1 VILIPFSEF
10 FLMSSLIAATE
21 ALLRH
26 APVIPVLT
34 VEGADD
40 AVPLATA
47 LVAGG
52 LPLLEVT
59 LRTEGALKAITAM
72 AKQVPGAIVGA
83 GTIRTADQAKA
94 AVDAGAT
101 FLVSPG
107 ATPQV
112 IAAVQKLGVPFLPG
126 CATASEAMRLAEEG
140 FRFLKFF
147 PAEAAGGVNYLKS
160 LAAPLADLRFCPTGG
175 IDADKAKAY
184 LALPNVVCVG
194 GSWITPAAALKAG
207 DWATVTRLSL
217 EAGRLR

>member
-1 VILIPFSEF
+1 
-10 FLMSSLIAATE
+10 MSSLLAATE

-40 AVPLATA
+40 SVPLASA
-47 LVAGG
+47 LVADG

-59 LRTEGALKAITAM
+59 LRTEGALKAIAAM
-72 AKQVPGAIVGA
+72 AKQVPGAILGA

-107 ATPQV
+107 ATPQL

-147 PAEAAGGVNYLKS
+147 PAEAAGGLNYLKS

-175 IDADKAKAY
+175 IDAEKAKAY

-194 GSWITPAAALKAG
+194 GSWITPATALKAG

-217 EAGRLR
+217 EASKLRSND

>member
-1 VILIPFSEF
+1 
-10 FLMSSLIAATE
+10 MSSLILATE
-21 ALLRH
+21 ALLGH

-40 AVPLATA
+40 AVPLARA

-59 LRTEGALKAITAM
+59 LRTGGALKAITAM
-72 AKQVPGAIVGA
+72 AKQVSGAIVGA

-107 ATPQV
+107 ATRAL
-112 IAAVQKLGVPFLPG
+112 IAAVQKLNVPFLPG
-126 CATASEAMRLAEEG
+126 CATASEAMRLSEEG

-175 IDADKAKAY
+175 IDAEKAKAY

-194 GSWITPAAALKAG
+194 GSWITPAAALKSG
-207 DWATVTRLSL
+207 DWDTVTRLSR
-217 EAGRLR
+217 EASLLRA

>member
-1 VILIPFSEF
+1 
-10 FLMSSLIAATE
+10 MSSLLAATE

-40 AVPLATA
+40 AVPLASA

-59 LRTEGALKAITAM
+59 LRTEGALKAIAEM
-72 AKQVPGAIVGA
+72 AKQVPGAILGA

-107 ATPQV
+107 ATPQL

-147 PAEAAGGVNYLKS
+147 PAEAAGGLNYLKS

-175 IDADKAKAY
+175 IDAEKAKAY

-194 GSWITPAAALKAG
+194 GSWITPATALKAG

-217 EAGRLR
+217 EASKLRSND

>member
-1 VILIPFSEF
+1 
-10 FLMSSLIAATE
+10 MSSLIAATE

-40 AVPLATA
+40 AVPLAAA

-175 IDADKAKAY
+175 IDAEKAKAY

-207 DWATVTRLSL
+207 DWATVTRLSR
-217 EAGRLR
+217 EASTLR

>member
-1 VILIPFSEF
+1 
-10 FLMSSLIAATE
+10 MSSLLAATE

-40 AVPLATA
+40 SVPLASA

-59 LRTEGALKAITAM
+59 LRTEGALKAIAAM
-72 AKQVPGAIVGA
+72 AKQVPGAILGA

-107 ATPQV
+107 ATPQL

-147 PAEAAGGVNYLKS
+147 PAEAAGGLNYLKS

-175 IDADKAKAY
+175 IDAEKAKAY

-194 GSWITPAAALKAG
+194 GSWITPATALKAG

-217 EAGRLR
+217 EASKLRSND

>member
-1 VILIPFSEF
+1 
-10 FLMSSLIAATE
+10 MSSLLAATE

-40 AVPLATA
+40 AVPLASA
-47 LVAGG
+47 LVTGG

-59 LRTEGALKAITAM
+59 LRTEGALKAIAAM
-72 AKQVPGAIVGA
+72 AKQVPGAILGA

-107 ATPQV
+107 ATPQL

-147 PAEAAGGVNYLKS
+147 PAEAAGGLNYLKS

-175 IDADKAKAY
+175 IDAEKAKAY

-194 GSWITPAAALKAG
+194 GSWITPATALKAG

-217 EAGRLR
+217 EASKLRSND

>member
-1 VILIPFSEF
+1 
-10 FLMSSLIAATE
+10 MSSVLAATE

-59 LRTEGALKAITAM
+59 LRTDGALKAITAM

-175 IDADKAKAY
+175 IDAEKAKAY

-217 EAGRLR
+217 EARMLR

>member
-1 VILIPFSEF
+1 
-10 FLMSSLIAATE
+10 MSSLIAATE

-34 VEGADD
+34 VEGAGD

-72 AKQVPGAIVGA
+72 AKQVSGAIVGA

>member
-1 VILIPFSEF
+1 
-10 FLMSSLIAATE
+10 
-21 ALLRH
+21 
-26 APVIPVLT
+26 
-34 VEGADD
+34 
-40 AVPLATA
+40 
-47 LVAGG
+47 
-52 LPLLEVT
+52 
-59 LRTEGALKAITAM
+59 
-72 AKQVPGAIVGA
+72 
-83 GTIRTADQAKA
+83 
-94 AVDAGAT
+94 
-101 FLVSPG
+101 
-107 ATPQV
+107 V

-194 GSWITPAAALKAG
+194 GSWITPAAALKVG

-217 EAGRLR
+217 EAGKLR

>member
-1 VILIPFSEF
+1 
-10 FLMSSLIAATE
+10 MSSVLAATE

-175 IDADKAKAY
+175 IDAEKAKAY

-194 GSWITPAAALKAG
+194 GSWITPAVALKAG

-217 EAGRLR
+217 EARMLR

>member
-1 VILIPFSEF
+1 
-10 FLMSSLIAATE
+10 MSSVLAATE

-72 AKQVPGAIVGA
+72 AQQVPGAIVGA

-175 IDADKAKAY
+175 IDAEKAKAY

-217 EAGRLR
+217 EARMLR

>member
-1 VILIPFSEF
+1 
-10 FLMSSLIAATE
+10 MSPLIAATE

-34 VEGADD
+34 VEGAGD

-217 EAGRLR
+217 EAGKLR

>member
-1 VILIPFSEF
+1 
-10 FLMSSLIAATE
+10 MSSLIAATE

-34 VEGADD
+34 VDGAED

-112 IAAVQKLGVPFLPG
+112 IAAVHKLGVPFLPG

-175 IDADKAKAY
+175 IDAEKAKAY

-207 DWATVTRLSL
+207 DWATVTRLSQ
-217 EAGRLR
+217 EACTLR

>member
-1 VILIPFSEF
+1 
-10 FLMSSLIAATE
+10 MSSLIAATE

-40 AVPLATA
+40 AVPLAAA

>member
-1 VILIPFSEF
+1 
-10 FLMSSLIAATE
+10 MSSVLAATE

-40 AVPLATA
+40 GVPLATA

-126 CATASEAMRLAEEG
+126 CATASEAMRLSEEG

-175 IDADKAKAY
+175 IDAEKAKAY

-217 EAGRLR
+217 EARMLR

>member
-1 VILIPFSEF
+1 
-10 FLMSSLIAATE
+10 MSPLIAATE

-34 VEGADD
+34 VEGAGD

-207 DWATVTRLSL
+207 DWATVTLLSL
-217 EAGRLR
+217 EAGKLR

>member
-1 VILIPFSEF
+1 
-10 FLMSSLIAATE
+10 MSPLIAATE

-34 VEGADD
+34 VEGAGD

>member
-1 VILIPFSEF
+1 
-10 FLMSSLIAATE
+10 MSSLIAATE

>member
-1 VILIPFSEF
+1 
-10 FLMSSLIAATE
+10 MSSLLAATE

-40 AVPLATA
+40 AVPLASA

-59 LRTEGALKAITAM
+59 LRTEGALKAIAEM
-72 AKQVPGAIVGA
+72 AKQVPGAILGA

-107 ATPQV
+107 ATPQL

-126 CATASEAMRLAEEG
+126 CATASEALRLAEEG

-147 PAEAAGGVNYLKS
+147 PAEAAGGLNYLKS

-175 IDADKAKAY
+175 IDAEKAKAY

-194 GSWITPAAALKAG
+194 GSWITPATALKAG

-217 EAGRLR
+217 EASKLRSND

>member
-1 VILIPFSEF
+1 
-10 FLMSSLIAATE
+10 MSSLIAATE

-40 AVPLATA
+40 AVPLAAA

-147 PAEAAGGVNYLKS
+147 PAEAAGGLNYLKS

-175 IDADKAKAY
+175 IDAEKAKAY

-194 GSWITPAAALKAG
+194 GSWITPATALKAG

-217 EAGRLR
+217 EASKLRSND

>member
-1 VILIPFSEF
+1 
-10 FLMSSLIAATE
+10 MSPLIAATE

-34 VEGADD
+34 VEGAGD

-83 GTIRTADQAKA
+83 GTIRPADQAKA

-217 EAGRLR
+217 EAGKLR

>member
-1 VILIPFSEF
+1 
-10 FLMSSLIAATE
+10 MSSLLAATE

-40 AVPLATA
+40 SVPLASA

-59 LRTEGALKAITAM
+59 LRTEGALKAIAAM
-72 AKQVPGAIVGA
+72 AKQVPGAILGA

-107 ATPQV
+107 ATPQL

-147 PAEAAGGVNYLKS
+147 PAEAAGGLNYLK
-160 LAAPLADLRFCPTGG
+160 
-175 IDADKAKAY
+175 
-184 LALPNVVCVG
+184 
-194 GSWITPAAALKAG
+194 
-207 DWATVTRLSL
+207 
-217 EAGRLR
+217 

>member
-1 VILIPFSEF
+1 
-10 FLMSSLIAATE
+10 MSPLIAATE

-34 VEGADD
+34 VEGAGD

-72 AKQVPGAIVGA
+72 AKHVPGAIVGA

-217 EAGRLR
+217 EAGKLR

>member
-1 VILIPFSEF
+1 
-10 FLMSSLIAATE
+10 MSSLLAATE

-40 AVPLATA
+40 AVPLASA

-59 LRTEGALKAITAM
+59 LRTEGALKAIAAM
-72 AKQVPGAIVGA
+72 AKQVPGAILGA

-107 ATPQV
+107 ATPQL

-126 CATASEAMRLAEEG
+126 CATASEALRLAEEG

-147 PAEAAGGVNYLKS
+147 PAEAAGGLNYLKS

-175 IDADKAKAY
+175 IDAEKAKAY

-194 GSWITPAAALKAG
+194 GSWITPATALKAG

-217 EAGRLR
+217 EASKLRSND

>member
-1 VILIPFSEF
+1 
-10 FLMSSLIAATE
+10 MSPLIAATE

-34 VEGADD
+34 VEGAGD

-194 GSWITPAAALKAG
+194 GSWIAPAAALKAG

>member
-1 VILIPFSEF
+1 
-10 FLMSSLIAATE
+10 MSSLLAATE

-40 AVPLATA
+40 AVPLASA
-47 LVAGG
+47 LVEGG

-59 LRTEGALKAITAM
+59 LRTEGALKAIAAM
-72 AKQVPGAIVGA
+72 AKQVPGAILGA

-107 ATPQV
+107 ATPQL

-147 PAEAAGGVNYLKS
+147 PAEAAGGLNYLKS

-175 IDADKAKAY
+175 IDAEKAKAY

-194 GSWITPAAALKAG
+194 GSWITPATALKAG

-217 EAGRLR
+217 EASKLRSND

>member
-1 VILIPFSEF
+1 
-10 FLMSSLIAATE
+10 MSSLIAATE

-34 VEGADD
+34 VEGAGD

-72 AKQVPGAIVGA
+72 AKQVSGAIVGA

-94 AVDAGAT
+94 AVDAGAA

-217 EAGRLR
+217 EAGKLR

>member
-1 VILIPFSEF
+1 
-10 FLMSSLIAATE
+10 MSSLIAATE

-34 VEGADD
+34 VEGEGD

>member
-1 VILIPFSEF
+1 
-10 FLMSSLIAATE
+10 MSPLIAATE

-34 VEGADD
+34 VEGAGD

-94 AVDAGAT
+94 AVEAGAT
-101 FLVSPG
+101 FRVSPG

-217 EAGRLR
+217 EAGKLR

>member
-1 VILIPFSEF
+1 
-10 FLMSSLIAATE
+10 MSSVLAATE

-72 AKQVPGAIVGA
+72 AQQVPGAIVGA

-126 CATASEAMRLAEEG
+126 CATASEAMRLSEEG

-175 IDADKAKAY
+175 IDAEKAKAY

-217 EAGRLR
+217 EARMLR

>member
-1 VILIPFSEF
+1 
-10 FLMSSLIAATE
+10 MSPLIAATE

-34 VEGADD
+34 VEGAGD

-112 IAAVQKLGVPFLPG
+112 IAAKIVAVTKEDLVKVVRRMF
-126 CATASEAMRLAEEG
+126 ASPPAVSVVGPSVGQHTPSYEDIS
-140 FRFLKFF
+140 RFTKTYWEQANLEMSTKKKTKF
-147 PAEAAGGVNYLKS
+147 
-160 LAAPLADLRFCPTGG
+160 
-175 IDADKAKAY
+175 
-184 LALPNVVCVG
+184 
-194 GSWITPAAALKAG
+194 
-207 DWATVTRLSL
+207 
-217 EAGRLR
+217 